1 MKEKIVR
8 GCPVS
13 ALSLG
18 TVQLGIPYG
27 LNRAAG
33 KTDRETAF
41 RIMDIARQAG
51 VNWLDTAAAYG
62 DSEVVVGD
70 WLKTIPEAQRPL
82 TATKVNKL
90 DHSSLDSLRTSLKE
104 QVELSKQ
111 RLGLDQIP
119 LLMIHHCEEYLED
132 PDNMRLVFEELKKNG
147 DIRFCGMSAYAF
159 HDYGAIADS
168 GFDAVQIPVNLF
180 DWRQIDNGGIARLE
194 QAGMIVFARSVYL
207 QGLVFRQPDQ
217 LDERMAFCAPALEK
231 FHGLCEEFGM
241 TPGCLAAAF
250 ALSLPGISSLVIGCR
265 SEKQIISTVQ
275 QVEEA
280 KELSA
285 EQMQRIHSVFL
296 DIDERV
302 ITPTLW

>member
-1 MKEKIVR
+1 MKEKIIR
-8 GCPVS
+8 GYPVS

-27 LNRAAG
+27 LNQEAG

-41 RIMDIARQAG
+41 RIMDIAYQSG

-62 DSEVVVGD
+62 DSEIVVGD
-70 WLKTIPEAQRPL
+70 WLKTVPEAKRPL
-82 TATKVNKL
+82 AATKVNKL
-90 DHSSLDSLRTSLKE
+90 DHSSLDSLRASLKE
-104 QVELSKQ
+104 QVEMSKK

-132 PDNMRLVFEELKKNG
+132 PDNMRLVFQELKNNG
-147 DIRFCGMSAYAF
+147 DICLCGMSAYAF

-180 DWRQIDNGGIARLE
+180 DWRQIENGGIARLE
-194 QAGMIVFARSVYL
+194 EAGMLVFARSVYL
-207 QGLVFRQPDQ
+207 QGLVFRKPDQ
-217 LDERMAFCAPALEK
+217 LDERMAFCAPVLEK

-241 TPGCLAAAF
+241 TPGCLAASF

-280 KELSA
+280 KELTA
-285 EQMQRIHSVFL
+285 DQMQKIRNAFL
-296 DIDERV
+296 DIDQRV